1 MDNQIEQKKIDPS
14 KNKQF
19 FSDIKIRLHCCR
31 YWICSQWECTNMAFP
46 FWRIYHNR
54 TKGARI
60 IFDGIETELTEDKI
74 IVIPPNTSYS
84 NNLITKDARIKT
96 ESIEGEMVKDIND
109 IAHCVN
115 NGSFDHLFVHFNLG
129 MPYDYVK
136 PGVYVIDNNAYFA
149 DLLERIEMNCIHGG
163 DTIDFRASMNIHI
176 LILSVLTEMPGKLW
190 MRLDMDKRILSCQQ
204 YVQNNL
210 QTDLSNSTL
219 ASMAFIATNSFSRL
233 FRENTGESVQ
243 QFVMKSRIENARLLM
258 HHSDKS
264 IDLIASECG
273 FCSRHHFSKAFKK
286 TLGMSPGYYKQNVT
300 LK

>member
-19 FSDIKIRLHCCR
+19 FSDIKIKLHCCR
-31 YWICSQWECTNMAFP
+31 YWICTQWECTNMTFP

-60 IFDGIETELTEDKI
+60 IFNGIETELTENKI

-84 NNLITKDARIKT
+84 NYLITKDVKIKT
-96 ESIEGEMVKDIND
+96 ESIEGGMVKEMND
-109 IAHCVN
+109 ITHCVE
-115 NGSFDHLFVHFNLG
+115 NGSFDHLFIHFNLG
-129 MPYDYVK
+129 MPFDYVK
-136 PGVYVIDNNAYFA
+136 PGVYIIDNNDFYS
-149 DLLERIEMNCIHGG
+149 DILERIEMNCINGG
-163 DTIDFRASMNIHI
+163 DSIDFRASMNIHI
-176 LILSVLTEMPGKLW
+176 LILSVLTEMPAELW
-190 MRLDMDKRILSCQQ
+190 MKLDMDKRILSCQQ

-210 QTDLSNSTL
+210 QTDLSNSKL
-219 ASMAFIATNSFSRL
+219 ASLVYIATNSFSRL

-258 HHSDKS
+258 HHTDKS

-273 FCSRHHFSKAFKK
+273 FCSRHHFSKAFKQ